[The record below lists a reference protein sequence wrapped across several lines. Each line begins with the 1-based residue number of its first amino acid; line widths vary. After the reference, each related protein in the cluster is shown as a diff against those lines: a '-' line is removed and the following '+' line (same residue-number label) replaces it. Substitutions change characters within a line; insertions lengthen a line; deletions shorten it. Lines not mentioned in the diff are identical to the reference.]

1 MFLSDSE
8 FRQALA
14 DTLKIDVAKLGSYW
28 DRQCK
33 QAHESAYLDV
43 RGALLARGFTAAQA
57 DSWARG
63 AEFERDIGL
72 FWALV
77 RGMGVA
83 NIGSEFID
91 RLDRRAEL
99 QTVMVEIA
107 SGEPQEPAGT
117 PPRIDYGVLN
127 TSNDEWTKETVL

>member
-1 MFLSDSE
+1 MFLTDTD

-14 DTLKIDVAKLGSYW
+14 DTLKMDVAKLGAYW

-43 RGALLARGFTAAQA
+43 RGALLARGFSASQA

-77 RGMGVA
+77 RGAGVH
-83 NIGSEFID
+83 NYGSDFID

-99 QTVMVEIA
+99 MTVMVEVE
-107 SGEPQEPAGT
+107 SGAPQEPSGT
-117 PPRIDYGVLN
+117 PPRIDSGVLD
-127 TSNDEWTKETVL
+127 TSEDRWTRETPV

>member
-1 MFLSDSE
+1 VFLTDSE

-14 DTLKIDVAKLGSYW
+14 DTLKVDVAKLGAYW

-43 RGALLARGFTAAQA
+43 RGALLARGFTATQA

-72 FWALV
+72 YWAFV
-77 RGMGVA
+77 RGMGVH

-91 RLDRRAEL
+91 RLDRRVEL

-107 SGEPQEPAGT
+107 SGAPQEPAGT
-117 PPRIDYGVLN
+117 PPRIDFGTLV
-127 TSNDEWTKETVL
+127 TTEDRWTRETVL